1 MERFISH
8 DEIFEMQKRNRQE
21 IDFAHRVNA
30 EVQEFGYFKSAK
42 NDNVRM
48 LYEMLYSY
56 GQFVQY
62 PYGVVA
68 KQMQLS
74 NYYRGERAYYGSSKA
89 TLHRNVPKDKIE
101 RLVYYFI
108 ENMRI
113 GEFSVFLRKLDI
125 IKNWKTSSINYDA
138 LAQHYGLK
146 TDYVDITNDFNVAL
160 FFACCKYNTI
170 SKKWEPLSKEDI
182 QLKENGSI
190 DYRYGVLYRGESLS
204 KDFLYRFGNQ
214 NPYNPVRPIGF
225 QPLMRCHFQHAYT
238 MQMNEDDD
246 LYRDPRFEILKFE
259 HSLELSDRIFQEMK
273 QGEYI
278 YPRYEIRL
286 LDDCIERV
294 KNTRIFSQQVFENVF
309 SWLFTFP
316 YLKDYDTFSINE
328 IRDLLIER
336 NIEIKDGYSVIDD
349 KMVGDIN
356 EKCSEEMN
364 FAESV

>member
-8 DEIFEMQKRNRQE
+8 NEIFEMQKRNRQE
-21 IDFAHRVNA
+21 IDFAYRVNT
-30 EVQEFGYFKSAK
+30 EMKEFGYYKSARS
-42 NDNVRM
+42 DTDRM
-48 LYEMLYSY
+48 LCEMLYSY
-56 GQFVQY
+56 GQLVQY

-74 NYYRGERAYYGSSKA
+74 NFYRGERAYYGSSKA
-89 TLHRNVPKDKIE
+89 TLHRIVPKDKIE

-113 GEFSVFLRKLDI
+113 GEFSKLLNKLNF
-125 IKNWKTSSINYDA
+125 IKNWKMSSINYDA
-138 LAQHYGLK
+138 LAQHYGFK
-146 TDYVDITNDFNVAL
+146 TDYIDITNDFDVAL
-160 FFACCKYNTI
+160 FFACCKYNTT
-170 SKKWEPLSKEDI
+170 SRTWEPLSKEDI
-182 QLKENGSI
+182 QVKGNTSI
-190 DYRYGVLYRGESLS
+190 DYRYGVLYKGESLS
-204 KDFLYRFGNQ
+204 EGFLYGFGNQ

-246 LYRDPRFEILKFE
+246 LYQDPRFEILKFK
-259 HSLELSDRIFQEMK
+259 HSPELSNKIFQEMK

-294 KNTRIFSQQVFENVF
+294 KNTRIFSQQIFENVF

-316 YLKDYDTFSINE
+316 YLKEYDTYSINE
-328 IRDLLIER
+328 IKDLLTER
-336 NIEIKDGYSVIDD
+336 NIEITNGYSVIDD
-349 KMVGDIN
+349 KMIN
-356 EKCSEEMN
+356 GINLKCSGKME